1 MTKTL
6 FNQRIVRINRI
17 NKSFRQLKSLIF
29 RTLKIGLTVPEMDI
43 TGLYRINGEVFI
55 LPLEGGG
62 SFTSK
67 MSTVKATGFSTI
79 LPVITQEG
87 KQVIIFN
94 TIEYGQKQKCTLGHT
109 S

>member
-1 MTKTL
+1 M
-6 FNQRIVRINRI
+6 R
-17 NKSFRQLKSLIF
+17 
-29 RTLKIGLTVPEMDI
+29 IGLTVPEMDI

-79 LPVITQEG
+79 LPVMTQEG

-94 TIEYGQKQKCTLGHT
+94 IRKFIKINFRLYKLKTLMLILILAM
-109 S
+109 SSFK